1 MLRNFLRI
9 LLVAVVCV
17 LCEPASMASAHA
29 VLDNSVPTSGAT
41 LEDTPLQI
49 VLDFDE
55 SVEPSLGYIRLFS
68 SSGKRVQLPVV
79 KADAADASIIRV
91 VPPTLAQDSYVAIYR
106 VISAD
111 GHPVEGAITFRVG
124 VGAVSNLSSVI
135 ETALQDSETS
145 NAVKVAMALMR
156 FISYIA
162 ISVVLAGIFFL
173 LSSDAARKGLN
184 KAVVLAGSVLGLSTA
199 LLYLLHGIN
208 ASGGSWAQ
216 KANLSIVKDVFAT
229 QVGESLFVRI
239 VASFLLVCVVARWS
253 NSAKEPR
260 QINKFVAVFSFII
273 LPFTYA
279 FAGHAAVDSPA
290 ALTVALLALHV
301 GAVGVWC
308 GGLLLLLFIA
318 DIRTTSIV
326 EWFSRRA
333 AVLIALVVAT
343 GVVQA
348 LLLMNGIGNLTK
360 TSYGKALIAKVCV
373 VGVMLI
379 CAAIVR
385 RRFYESG
392 VTRLR
397 AVLCAEVVVGLVVLS
412 ITSGMVA
419 ASPRPTVSNAP
430 FSTALVQ
437 GDVIANI
444 TISRPRVGESE
455 MHVIVSPPNGSLD
468 PVLAIKAR
476 FSLASGNVPPIQAE
490 LNAVGPNHFVGTIQF
505 VYPGEW
511 KVDVIVSPDANS
523 EVLYSTQLS
532 IK

>member
-1 MLRNFLRI
+1 
-9 LLVAVVCV
+9 
-17 LCEPASMASAHA
+17 MASAHA

-55 SVEPSLGYIRLFS
+55 SVESSLGYIKLFS
-68 SSGKRVQLPVV
+68 SSGKRVQLPAV
-79 KADAADASIIRV
+79 KADASDASIVRV
-91 VPPTLAQDSYVAIYR
+91 VPPTLAQDSYVAVYR

-124 VGAVSNLSSVI
+124 AGAVSNLASVI

-145 NAVKVAMALMR
+145 NAVKIAMALMR

-162 ISVVLAGIFFL
+162 ISIVLAGIFFL
-173 LSSDAARKGLN
+173 LGSDAPRKGLN
-184 KAVVLAGSVLGLSTA
+184 RAVVLAGSVLGLSTA
-199 LLYLLHGIN
+199 LLYLLHGMN
-208 ASGGSWAQ
+208 ASGGTWGQ
-216 KANLSIVKDVFAT
+216 IANVSVVKDVFAT
-229 QVGESLFVRI
+229 QVGESLFARI
-239 VASFLLVCVVARWS
+239 VVSFLLVSVVARWG
-253 NSAKEPR
+253 
-260 QINKFVAVFSFII
+260 KFVAVFAFAT

-290 ALTVALLALHV
+290 ALTIALLALHV
-301 GAVGVWC
+301 AAVGVWC
-308 GGLLLLLFIA
+308 GGLILLIFVK

-326 EWFSRRA
+326 EWFSQRA
-333 AVLIALVVAT
+333 AVLIAVVVAT

-348 LLLMNGIGNLTK
+348 LLLMDGIGNLTK

-373 VGVMLI
+373 VGIMLI

-392 VTRLR
+392 VSRLR
-397 AVLCAEVVVGLVVLS
+397 AVLCAEVVVGLIVLS

-430 FSTALVQ
+430 FSTVLVQ

-444 TISRPRVGESE
+444 TISPPRVGESE

-476 FSLASGNVPPIQAE
+476 FSLVSGSVPPIQAE
-490 LNAVGPNHFVGTIQF
+490 LNAVGPNHFVGYIQF

-523 EVLYSTQLS
+523 EVLYSTQVK

>member
-1 MLRNFLRI
+1 MLRNFLRTVLVTI
-9 LLVAVVCV
+9 ACLLCA
-17 LCEPASMASAHA
+17 PAAMASAHA

-55 SVEPSLGYIRLFS
+55 SVESSLGYIKLFS
-68 SSGKRVQLPVV
+68 SSGKRVQLPAV
-79 KADAADASIIRV
+79 KADASDASIVRV
-91 VPPTLAQDSYVAIYR
+91 IPPTLAQDSYVAVYR

-124 VGAVSNLSSVI
+124 AGAVSNLASVI

-145 NAVKVAMALMR
+145 NVVKVAMALMR

-162 ISVVLAGIFFL
+162 ISIVLAGIFFL
-173 LSSDAARKGLN
+173 LGSDAPRKGLN
-184 KAVVLAGSVLGLSTA
+184 RAVVLAGSVLGLSTA
-199 LLYLLHGIN
+199 LLYLLHGMN

-216 KANLSIVKDVFAT
+216 IANVSVVKDVFST
-229 QVGESLFVRI
+229 QVGESLFARI
-239 VASFLLVCVVARWS
+239 VVSFLLVSVVARWG
-253 NSAKEPR
+253 
-260 QINKFVAVFSFII
+260 KFVAVFAFAT

-290 ALTVALLALHV
+290 ALTIALLALHV
-301 GAVGVWC
+301 AAVGVWC
-308 GGLLLLLFIA
+308 GGLILLIFVK
-318 DIRTTSIV
+318 DIRTTPIV
-326 EWFSRRA
+326 EWFSQRA
-333 AVLIALVVAT
+333 AILIAVVVAT

-348 LLLMNGIGNLTK
+348 LLLMDGIGNLTK

-373 VGVMLI
+373 VGIMLI

-392 VTRLR
+392 VSRLR

-444 TISRPRVGESE
+444 TISPPRVGESE

-476 FSLASGNVPPIQAE
+476 FSLVSGSVPPIQAE
-490 LNAVGPNHFVGTIQF
+490 LNAVGPNHFVGYIQF

-523 EVLYSTQLS
+523 EVLYSTQVK

>member
-1 MLRNFLRI
+1 MLRNFLRTV
-9 LLVAVVCV
+9 LVAIACV
-17 LCEPASMASAHA
+17 LCAPAAMASAHA

-55 SVEPSLGYIRLFS
+55 SVESSLGYIKLFS
-68 SSGKRVQLPVV
+68 SSGKRVQLPAV
-79 KADAADASIIRV
+79 KADASDASIVRV
-91 VPPTLAQDSYVAIYR
+91 VPPTLAQDSYVAVYR

-124 VGAVSNLSSVI
+124 AGAVSNRASVI

-145 NAVKVAMALMR
+145 NAVKIAMALMR

-162 ISVVLAGIFFL
+162 ISIVLAGIFFL
-173 LSSDAARKGLN
+173 LGSDAPRKGLN
-184 KAVVLAGSVLGLSTA
+184 RAVVLAGSVLGLSTA
-199 LLYLLHGIN
+199 LLYLLHGMN
-208 ASGGSWAQ
+208 ASGGTWGQ
-216 KANLSIVKDVFAT
+216 IANVSVVKDVFAT
-229 QVGESLFVRI
+229 QVGESLFARI
-239 VASFLLVCVVARWS
+239 VVSFLLVSVVARWG
-253 NSAKEPR
+253 
-260 QINKFVAVFSFII
+260 KFVAVFAFAT

-290 ALTVALLALHV
+290 ALTIALLALHV
-301 GAVGVWC
+301 ATVGVWC
-308 GGLLLLLFIA
+308 GGLILLIFVK

-326 EWFSRRA
+326 EWFSQRA
-333 AVLIALVVAT
+333 AILIAVVVAT

-348 LLLMNGIGNLTK
+348 LLLMDGIGNLTK

-373 VGVMLI
+373 VGIMLI

-392 VTRLR
+392 VSRLR

-444 TISRPRVGESE
+444 TISPPRVGESE

-476 FSLASGNVPPIQAE
+476 FSLVSGSVPPIQAE
-490 LNAVGPNHFVGTIQF
+490 LNAVGPNHFVGYIQF

-523 EVLYSTQLS
+523 EVLYSTQVK

>member
-9 LLVAVVCV
+9 VFVAIACV
-17 LCEPASMASAHA
+17 LCAPATMASAHA

-41 LEDTPLQI
+41 LEDSPLQI

-55 SVEPSLGYIRLFS
+55 SVESSLGYIKLFS
-68 SSGKRVQLPVV
+68 SSGKRVQLPAV
-79 KADAADASIIRV
+79 KADASDASIVRV
-91 VPPTLAQDSYVAIYR
+91 VPPTLAQDSYVAVYR

-124 VGAVSNLSSVI
+124 AGAVSNLASVI

-162 ISVVLAGIFFL
+162 ISIVLAGIFFL
-173 LSSDAARKGLN
+173 LGSDAPRKGLN
-184 KAVVLAGSVLGLSTA
+184 RAVVLAGSVLGLSTA
-199 LLYLLHGIN
+199 LLYLLHGMN

-216 KANLSIVKDVFAT
+216 IANVSVVKDVFST
-229 QVGESLFVRI
+229 QVGESLFARI
-239 VASFLLVCVVARWS
+239 VVSLLLVSVVARWG
-253 NSAKEPR
+253 
-260 QINKFVAVFSFII
+260 KFVAVFAFAT

-290 ALTVALLALHV
+290 ALTIALLALHV
-301 GAVGVWC
+301 AAVGVWC
-308 GGLLLLLFIA
+308 GGLILLMFVK
-318 DIRTTSIV
+318 DIRTTPIV
-326 EWFSRRA
+326 EWFSQRA
-333 AVLIALVVAT
+333 AILIAVVVAT

-348 LLLMNGIGNLTK
+348 LLLMDGIGNLTK

-373 VGVMLI
+373 VGIMLI

-392 VTRLR
+392 VSRLR

-444 TISRPRVGESE
+444 TISPPRVGESE

-476 FSLASGNVPPIQAE
+476 FSLVSGSVPPIQAE
-490 LNAVGPNHFVGTIQF
+490 LNAVGPNHFVGYIQF

-523 EVLYSTQLS
+523 EVLYSTQVK

>member
-1 MLRNFLRI
+1 MLRNFLRTVLVTI
-9 LLVAVVCV
+9 SCLLCA
-17 LCEPASMASAHA
+17 PAAMASAHA

-55 SVEPSLGYIRLFS
+55 SVESSLGYIKLFS
-68 SSGKRVQLPVV
+68 SSGKRVQLPAV
-79 KADAADASIIRV
+79 KADASDASIVRV
-91 VPPTLAQDSYVAIYR
+91 VPPTLAQDSYVAVYR

-124 VGAVSNLSSVI
+124 AGAVSNLASVI

-162 ISVVLAGIFFL
+162 ISIVLAGIFFL
-173 LSSDAARKGLN
+173 LGSDAPRKGLN
-184 KAVVLAGSVLGLSTA
+184 RAVVLAGSVLGLSTA
-199 LLYLLHGIN
+199 LLYLLHGMN
-208 ASGGSWAQ
+208 ASGGTWGQ
-216 KANLSIVKDVFAT
+216 IANVSVVKDVFAT
-229 QVGESLFVRI
+229 QVGESLFARI
-239 VASFLLVCVVARWS
+239 VVSFLLVSVVTRWG
-253 NSAKEPR
+253 
-260 QINKFVAVFSFII
+260 KFVAVFAFAT

-290 ALTVALLALHV
+290 ALTIALLALHV
-301 GAVGVWC
+301 AAVGVWC
-308 GGLLLLLFIA
+308 GGLILLIFVK
-318 DIRTTSIV
+318 DIRTTPIV
-326 EWFSRRA
+326 EWFSQRA
-333 AVLIALVVAT
+333 AILIAVVVAT

-348 LLLMNGIGNLTK
+348 LLLMDGIGNLTK

-373 VGVMLI
+373 VGIMLI

-392 VTRLR
+392 VSRLR

-444 TISRPRVGESE
+444 TISPPRVGESE

-476 FSLASGNVPPIQAE
+476 FSLVSGSVPPIQAE
-490 LNAVGPNHFVGTIQF
+490 LNAVGPNHFVGYIQF

-523 EVLYSTQLS
+523 EVLYSTQVK

>member
-1 MLRNFLRI
+1 MLRNFLRTVLVTI
-9 LLVAVVCV
+9 SCLLCA
-17 LCEPASMASAHA
+17 PAAMASAHA

-55 SVEPSLGYIRLFS
+55 SVESSLGYIKLFS
-68 SSGKRVQLPVV
+68 SSGKRVQLPAV
-79 KADAADASIIRV
+79 KADASDASIVRV
-91 VPPTLAQDSYVAIYR
+91 VPPTLAQDSYVAVYR

-124 VGAVSNLSSVI
+124 AGAVSNLASVI

-162 ISVVLAGIFFL
+162 ISIVLAGIFFL
-173 LSSDAARKGLN
+173 LGSDAPRKGLN
-184 KAVVLAGSVLGLSTA
+184 RAVVLAGSVLGLSTA
-199 LLYLLHGIN
+199 LLYLLHGMN
-208 ASGGSWAQ
+208 ASGGTWGQ
-216 KANLSIVKDVFAT
+216 IANVSVVKDVFAT
-229 QVGESLFVRI
+229 QVGESLFARI
-239 VASFLLVCVVARWS
+239 VVSLLLVSVVTRWG
-253 NSAKEPR
+253 
-260 QINKFVAVFSFII
+260 KFVAVFAFAT

-290 ALTVALLALHV
+290 ALTIALLALHV
-301 GAVGVWC
+301 AAVGVWC
-308 GGLLLLLFIA
+308 GGLILLIFVK
-318 DIRTTSIV
+318 DIRTTPIV
-326 EWFSRRA
+326 EWFSQRA
-333 AVLIALVVAT
+333 AILIAVVVAT

-348 LLLMNGIGNLTK
+348 LLLMDGIGNLTK

-373 VGVMLI
+373 VGIMLI

-392 VTRLR
+392 VSRLR

-444 TISRPRVGESE
+444 TISPPRVGESE

-476 FSLASGNVPPIQAE
+476 FSLVSGSVPPIQAE
-490 LNAVGPNHFVGTIQF
+490 LNAVGPNHFVGYIQF

-523 EVLYSTQLS
+523 EVLYSTQVK

>member
-1 MLRNFLRI
+1 
-9 LLVAVVCV
+9 
-17 LCEPASMASAHA
+17 MASAHA

-55 SVEPSLGYIRLFS
+55 SVESSLGYIKLFS
-68 SSGKRVQLPVV
+68 SSGKRVQLPAV
-79 KADAADASIIRV
+79 KADASDASIVRV
-91 VPPTLAQDSYVAIYR
+91 VPPTLAQDSYVAVYR

-124 VGAVSNLSSVI
+124 AGAVSNLASVI

-145 NAVKVAMALMR
+145 NVVKVAMALMR

-162 ISVVLAGIFFL
+162 ISIVLAGIFFL
-173 LSSDAARKGLN
+173 LGSDAPRKGLN
-184 KAVVLAGSVLGLSTA
+184 RAVVLAGSVLGLSGA
-199 LLYLLHGIN
+199 LLYLLHGMN
-208 ASGGSWAQ
+208 ASGGTWGQ
-216 KANLSIVKDVFAT
+216 IANVSVVKDVFAT
-229 QVGESLFVRI
+229 QVGESLFARI
-239 VASFLLVCVVARWS
+239 VVSLLLVSVVTRWG
-253 NSAKEPR
+253 
-260 QINKFVAVFSFII
+260 KFVAVLAFAT

-290 ALTVALLALHV
+290 ALTIALLALHV
-301 GAVGVWC
+301 AAVGVWC
-308 GGLLLLLFIA
+308 GGLILLIFVK

-326 EWFSRRA
+326 EWFSQRA
-333 AVLIALVVAT
+333 AVLIAVVVAT

-348 LLLMNGIGNLTK
+348 LLLMDGIGNLTK

-373 VGVMLI
+373 VGIMLI

-392 VTRLR
+392 VSRLR

-437 GDVIANI
+437 GDIIANI
-444 TISRPRVGESE
+444 TISPPRVGESE

-476 FSLASGNVPPIQAE
+476 FSLVSGSVPPIQAE
-490 LNAVGPNHFVGTIQF
+490 LNAVGPNHFVGYIQF

-523 EVLYSTQLS
+523 EVLYSTQVK

>member
-1 MLRNFLRI
+1 MLRNFLRTVF
-9 LLVAVVCV
+9 VAVVCV
-17 LCEPASMASAHA
+17 LCAPAAMASAHA

-55 SVEPSLGYIRLFS
+55 SVESSLGYIRLFS
-68 SSGKRVQLPVV
+68 SSGKRVQLPAV
-79 KADAADASIIRV
+79 KADASDASIIRV
-91 VPPTLAQDSYVAIYR
+91 VPPTLEQDSYVAVYR

-124 VGAVSNLSSVI
+124 AGAVSNLASVI

-145 NAVKVAMALMR
+145 NSVKVAMALMR
-156 FISYIA
+156 LISYIA
-162 ISVVLAGIFFL
+162 VSVVLAGIFL
-173 LSSDAARKGLN
+173 LLGSDAPRKGLN
-184 KAVVLAGSVLGLSTA
+184 RAVVLAGSVLGLSTA
-199 LLYLLHGIN
+199 LLYLLHGMN
-208 ASGGSWAQ
+208 TSGGSWAQ
-216 KANLSIVKDVFAT
+216 IANLSVAKDVFAT

-239 VASFLLVCVVARWS
+239 VASFLLVCIVARWG
-253 NSAKEPR
+253 N
-260 QINKFVAVFSFII
+260 FVAVFAFVI

-290 ALTVALLALHV
+290 ALTIALLALHV
-301 GAVGVWC
+301 AAVGVWC
-308 GGLLLLLFIA
+308 GGLILLIFVK

-326 EWFSRRA
+326 EWFSQRA
-333 AVLIALVVAT
+333 AALIALVVAT

-348 LLLMNGIGNLTK
+348 LLLMSGIGNLTK

-392 VTRLR
+392 VSRLR

-444 TISRPRVGESE
+444 TISPPRVGESE

-468 PVLAIKAR
+468 PVLAMKAR
-476 FSLASGNVPPIQAE
+476 FSLVSGSVPPIQAE
-490 LNAVGPNHFVGTIQF
+490 LNAVGPNHFVGYIQF

-523 EVLYSTQLS
+523 EVLYSTQVK

>member
-9 LLVAVVCV
+9 VVVAVACV
-17 LCEPASMASAHA
+17 LCAPAAMASAHA

-55 SVEPSLGYIRLFS
+55 SVESSLGYIKLFS
-68 SSGKRVQLPVV
+68 SSGKRVQLPAV
-79 KADAADASIIRV
+79 KADASDASIVRV
-91 VPPTLAQDSYVAIYR
+91 VPPTLAQDSYVAVYR

-111 GHPVEGAITFRVG
+111 GHPVKGAITFRVG
-124 VGAVSNLSSVI
+124 AGAVSNLASVI

-162 ISVVLAGIFFL
+162 ISIVLAGIFFL
-173 LSSDAARKGLN
+173 LGSDAPRKGLN
-184 KAVVLAGSVLGLSTA
+184 RAVVLAGSVLGLSTA
-199 LLYLLHGIN
+199 LLYLLHGMN
-208 ASGGSWAQ
+208 ASGGTWGQ
-216 KANLSIVKDVFAT
+216 IANVSVVKDVFAT
-229 QVGESLFVRI
+229 QVGESLFARI
-239 VASFLLVCVVARWS
+239 VISFLLVCVVARWG
-253 NSAKEPR
+253 
-260 QINKFVAVFSFII
+260 KFVAVFAFAT

-290 ALTVALLALHV
+290 ALTIALLALHV
-301 GAVGVWC
+301 AAVGVWC
-308 GGLLLLLFIA
+308 GGLILLIFVK

-326 EWFSRRA
+326 EWFSQRA
-333 AVLIALVVAT
+333 AILIAVVVAT

-348 LLLMNGIGNLTK
+348 LLLMDGIGNLTK
-360 TSYGKALIAKVCV
+360 TSYGKALLAKVCV
-373 VGVMLI
+373 VGIMLI

-392 VTRLR
+392 VSRLR
-397 AVLCAEVVVGLVVLS
+397 AVLCAEVLVGLVVLS

-444 TISRPRVGESE
+444 TISPPRVGESE

-476 FSLASGNVPPIQAE
+476 FSLVSGSVPPIQAE
-490 LNAVGPNHFVGTIQF
+490 LNAVGPNHFVGYIQF

-511 KVDVIVSPDANS
+511 KVDVIVSSDANS
-523 EVLYSTQLS
+523 EVLYSTQVK

>member
-1 MLRNFLRI
+1 
-9 LLVAVVCV
+9 
-17 LCEPASMASAHA
+17 MASAHA

-55 SVEPSLGYIRLFS
+55 SVESSLGYIKLFS
-68 SSGKRVQLPVV
+68 SSGKRVQLPAV
-79 KADAADASIIRV
+79 KADASDASIVRV
-91 VPPTLAQDSYVAIYR
+91 VPPTLAQDSYVAVYR

-124 VGAVSNLSSVI
+124 AGAVSNLASVI

-162 ISVVLAGIFFL
+162 ISIVLAGIFFL
-173 LSSDAARKGLN
+173 LGSDAPRKGLN
-184 KAVVLAGSVLGLSTA
+184 RAVVLAGSVLGLSTA
-199 LLYLLHGIN
+199 LLYLLHGMN
-208 ASGGSWAQ
+208 ASGGTWGQ
-216 KANLSIVKDVFAT
+216 IANVSVVKDVFAT
-229 QVGESLFVRI
+229 QVGESLFARI
-239 VASFLLVCVVARWS
+239 VVSFLLVSVVTRWG
-253 NSAKEPR
+253 
-260 QINKFVAVFSFII
+260 KFVAVFAFAT

-290 ALTVALLALHV
+290 ALTIALLALHV
-301 GAVGVWC
+301 AAVGVWC
-308 GGLLLLLFIA
+308 GGLILLIFVK
-318 DIRTTSIV
+318 DIRTTPIV
-326 EWFSRRA
+326 EWFSQRA
-333 AVLIALVVAT
+333 AILIAVVVAT

-348 LLLMNGIGNLTK
+348 LLLMDGIGNLTK

-373 VGVMLI
+373 VGIMLI

-392 VTRLR
+392 VSRLR
-397 AVLCAEVVVGLVVLS
+397 AVLCAEVLVGLVVLS

-444 TISRPRVGESE
+444 TISPPRVGESE

-476 FSLASGNVPPIQAE
+476 FSLVSGSVPPIQAE
-490 LNAVGPNHFVGTIQF
+490 LNAVGPNHFVGYIQF

-523 EVLYSTQLS
+523 EVLYSTQVK

>member
-9 LLVAVVCV
+9 VFVAIACV
-17 LCEPASMASAHA
+17 LCAPATMASAHA

-55 SVEPSLGYIRLFS
+55 SVESSLGYIKLFS
-68 SSGKRVQLPVV
+68 SSGKRVQLPAV
-79 KADAADASIIRV
+79 KADASDASIVRV
-91 VPPTLAQDSYVAIYR
+91 VPPTLAQDSYVAVYR

-124 VGAVSNLSSVI
+124 AGAVSNLASVI

-162 ISVVLAGIFFL
+162 ISIVLAGIFFL
-173 LSSDAARKGLN
+173 LGSDAPRKGLN
-184 KAVVLAGSVLGLSTA
+184 RAVVLAGSVLGLSGA
-199 LLYLLHGIN
+199 LLYLLHGMN
-208 ASGGSWAQ
+208 ASGGTWGQ
-216 KANLSIVKDVFAT
+216 IANVSVVKDVFAT
-229 QVGESLFVRI
+229 QVGESLFARI
-239 VASFLLVCVVARWS
+239 VVSFLLVSVVARWG
-253 NSAKEPR
+253 KL
-260 QINKFVAVFSFII
+260 VAVFAFAT

-290 ALTVALLALHV
+290 ALTIALLALHV
-301 GAVGVWC
+301 AAVGVWC
-308 GGLLLLLFIA
+308 GGLILLMFVK
-318 DIRTTSIV
+318 DIRTTPIV
-326 EWFSRRA
+326 EWFSQRA
-333 AVLIALVVAT
+333 AILIAVVVAT

-348 LLLMNGIGNLTK
+348 LLLMDGIGNLTK
-360 TSYGKALIAKVCV
+360 TSYGKALLAKVCV
-373 VGVMLI
+373 VGIMLI

-392 VTRLR
+392 VSRLR

-444 TISRPRVGESE
+444 TISPPRVGESE

-476 FSLASGNVPPIQAE
+476 FSLVSGSVPPIQAE
-490 LNAVGPNHFVGTIQF
+490 LNAVGPNHFVGYIQF

-523 EVLYSTQLS
+523 EVLYSTQVK

>member
-9 LLVAVVCV
+9 VFVAIACV
-17 LCEPASMASAHA
+17 LCAPATMASAHA

-41 LEDTPLQI
+41 LEDSPLQI

-55 SVEPSLGYIRLFS
+55 SVESSLGYIKLFS
-68 SSGKRVQLPVV
+68 SSGKRVQLPAV
-79 KADAADASIIRV
+79 KADASDASIVRV
-91 VPPTLAQDSYVAIYR
+91 VPPTLAQDSYVAVYR

-124 VGAVSNLSSVI
+124 AGAVSNLASVI

-145 NAVKVAMALMR
+145 NVVKVAMALMR

-162 ISVVLAGIFFL
+162 ISIVLAGIFFL
-173 LSSDAARKGLN
+173 LGSDAPRKGLN
-184 KAVVLAGSVLGLSTA
+184 RAVVLAGSVLGLSTA
-199 LLYLLHGIN
+199 LLYLLHGMN
-208 ASGGSWAQ
+208 ASGGTWGQ
-216 KANLSIVKDVFAT
+216 IANVSVVKDVFAT
-229 QVGESLFVRI
+229 QVGESLFARI
-239 VASFLLVCVVARWS
+239 VVSFLLVSVVARWG
-253 NSAKEPR
+253 
-260 QINKFVAVFSFII
+260 KFVAVFAFAT

-290 ALTVALLALHV
+290 ALTIALLALHV
-301 GAVGVWC
+301 AAVGVWC
-308 GGLLLLLFIA
+308 GGLILLMFVK
-318 DIRTTSIV
+318 DIRTTPIV
-326 EWFSRRA
+326 EWFSQRA
-333 AVLIALVVAT
+333 AILIAVVVAT

-348 LLLMNGIGNLTK
+348 LLLMDGIGNLTK

-373 VGVMLI
+373 VGIMLI

-392 VTRLR
+392 VSRLR

-444 TISRPRVGESE
+444 TISPPRVGESE

-476 FSLASGNVPPIQAE
+476 FSLVSGSVPPIQAE
-490 LNAVGPNHFVGTIQF
+490 LNAVGPNHFVGYIQF

-523 EVLYSTQLS
+523 EVLYSTQVK

>member
-1 MLRNFLRI
+1 MLRNFLRTV
-9 LLVAVVCV
+9 LVAIACL
-17 LCEPASMASAHA
+17 LCAPAAMASAHA

-55 SVEPSLGYIRLFS
+55 SVESSLGYIKLFS
-68 SSGKRVQLPVV
+68 SSGKRVQLPAV
-79 KADAADASIIRV
+79 KADASDASIVRV
-91 VPPTLAQDSYVAIYR
+91 VPPTLAQDSYVAVYR

-124 VGAVSNLSSVI
+124 AGAVSNLASVI

-145 NAVKVAMALMR
+145 NAVKIAMALMR

-162 ISVVLAGIFFL
+162 ISIVLAGIFFL
-173 LSSDAARKGLN
+173 LGSDAPRKGLN
-184 KAVVLAGSVLGLSTA
+184 RAVVLAGSVLGLSGA
-199 LLYLLHGIN
+199 LLYLLHGMN
-208 ASGGSWAQ
+208 ASGGTWGQ
-216 KANLSIVKDVFAT
+216 IANVSVVKDVFAT
-229 QVGESLFVRI
+229 QVGESLFARI
-239 VASFLLVCVVARWS
+239 VVSLLLVSVVTRWG
-253 NSAKEPR
+253 
-260 QINKFVAVFSFII
+260 KFVAVLAFAT

-290 ALTVALLALHV
+290 ALTIALLALHV
-301 GAVGVWC
+301 AAVGVWC
-308 GGLLLLLFIA
+308 GGLILLIFVK

-326 EWFSRRA
+326 EWFSQRA
-333 AVLIALVVAT
+333 AVLIAVVVAT

-348 LLLMNGIGNLTK
+348 LLLMDGIGNLTK

-373 VGVMLI
+373 VGIMLI

-392 VTRLR
+392 VSRLR

-444 TISRPRVGESE
+444 TISPPRVGESE

-476 FSLASGNVPPIQAE
+476 FSLVSGSVPPIQAE
-490 LNAVGPNHFVGTIQF
+490 LNAVGPNHFVGYIQF

-523 EVLYSTQLS
+523 EVLYSTQVK

>member
-9 LLVAVVCV
+9 VFVAIACV
-17 LCEPASMASAHA
+17 LCAPATMASAHA

-41 LEDTPLQI
+41 LEDSPLQI

-55 SVEPSLGYIRLFS
+55 SVESSLGYIKLFS
-68 SSGKRVQLPVV
+68 SSGKRVQLPAV
-79 KADAADASIIRV
+79 KADASDASIVRV
-91 VPPTLAQDSYVAIYR
+91 VPPTLAQDSYVAVYR

-124 VGAVSNLSSVI
+124 AGAVSNLASVI

-162 ISVVLAGIFFL
+162 ISIVLAGIFFL
-173 LSSDAARKGLN
+173 LGSDAPRKGLN
-184 KAVVLAGSVLGLSTA
+184 RAVVLAGSVLGLSTA
-199 LLYLLHGIN
+199 LLYLLHGMN
-208 ASGGSWAQ
+208 ASGGTWGQITNISV
-216 KANLSIVKDVFAT
+216 VKDVFAT

-239 VASFLLVCVVARWS
+239 VVSFLLVCVIARWG
-253 NSAKEPR
+253 N
-260 QINKFVAVFSFII
+260 FVAVFAFVI

-290 ALTVALLALHV
+290 ALTIALLALHV
-301 GAVGVWC
+301 AAVGVWC
-308 GGLLLLLFIA
+308 GGLILLIFVK

-326 EWFSRRA
+326 EWFSQRA
-333 AVLIALVVAT
+333 AVLIAFAVAT

-348 LLLMNGIGNLTK
+348 LLLMNGISNISK

-437 GDVIANI
+437 GDVIANV
-444 TISRPRVGESE
+444 TISPPRVGESE

-476 FSLASGNVPPIQAE
+476 FSLASSKVPPIQAE
-490 LNAVGPNHFVGTIQF
+490 LNAVGPNHFVGKIQF

>member
-9 LLVAVVCV
+9 VFVAIACV
-17 LCEPASMASAHA
+17 LCAPATMASAHA

-41 LEDTPLQI
+41 LEDSPLQI

-55 SVEPSLGYIRLFS
+55 SVESSLGYIKLFS
-68 SSGKRVQLPVV
+68 SSGKRVQLPAV
-79 KADAADASIIRV
+79 KADASDASIVRV
-91 VPPTLAQDSYVAIYR
+91 VPPTLAQDSYVAVYR

-124 VGAVSNLSSVI
+124 AGAVSNLASVI

-162 ISVVLAGIFFL
+162 ISIVLAGIFFL
-173 LSSDAARKGLN
+173 LGSDAPRKGLN
-184 KAVVLAGSVLGLSTA
+184 RAVVLAGSVLGLSTA
-199 LLYLLHGIN
+199 LLYLLHGMN
-208 ASGGSWAQ
+208 ASGGTWGQ
-216 KANLSIVKDVFAT
+216 IANVSVVKDVFAT
-229 QVGESLFVRI
+229 QVGESLFARI
-239 VASFLLVCVVARWS
+239 VVSFLLVSVVARWG
-253 NSAKEPR
+253 
-260 QINKFVAVFSFII
+260 KFVAVFAFAT

-290 ALTVALLALHV
+290 ALTIALLALHV
-301 GAVGVWC
+301 AAVGVWC
-308 GGLLLLLFIA
+308 GGLILLMFVK
-318 DIRTTSIV
+318 DIRTTPIV
-326 EWFSRRA
+326 EWFSQRA
-333 AVLIALVVAT
+333 AILIAVVVAT

-348 LLLMNGIGNLTK
+348 LLLMDGIGNLTK
-360 TSYGKALIAKVCV
+360 TSYGKALLAKVCV
-373 VGVMLI
+373 VGIMLI

-392 VTRLR
+392 VSRLR

-444 TISRPRVGESE
+444 TISPPRVGESE

-476 FSLASGNVPPIQAE
+476 FSLVSGSVPPIQAE
-490 LNAVGPNHFVGTIQF
+490 LNAVGPNHFVGYIQF

-523 EVLYSTQLS
+523 EVLYSTQVK

>member
-1 MLRNFLRI
+1 
-9 LLVAVVCV
+9 
-17 LCEPASMASAHA
+17 MASAHA

-41 LEDTPLQI
+41 LEDSPLQI

-55 SVEPSLGYIRLFS
+55 SVESSLGYIKLFS
-68 SSGKRVQLPVV
+68 SSGKRVQLPAV
-79 KADAADASIIRV
+79 KADASDASIVRV
-91 VPPTLAQDSYVAIYR
+91 VPPTLAQDSYVAVYR

-124 VGAVSNLSSVI
+124 AGAVSNLASVI

-162 ISVVLAGIFFL
+162 ISIVLAGIFFL
-173 LSSDAARKGLN
+173 LGSDAPRKGLN
-184 KAVVLAGSVLGLSTA
+184 RAVVLAGSVLGLSTA
-199 LLYLLHGIN
+199 LLYLLHGMN
-208 ASGGSWAQ
+208 ASGGTWGQ
-216 KANLSIVKDVFAT
+216 IANVSVVKDVFAT
-229 QVGESLFVRI
+229 QVGESLFARI
-239 VASFLLVCVVARWS
+239 VVSFLLVSVVARWG
-253 NSAKEPR
+253 
-260 QINKFVAVFSFII
+260 KFVAVFAFAT

-290 ALTVALLALHV
+290 ALTIALLALHV
-301 GAVGVWC
+301 AAVGVWC
-308 GGLLLLLFIA
+308 GGLILLMFVK
-318 DIRTTSIV
+318 DIRTTPIV
-326 EWFSRRA
+326 EWFSQRA
-333 AVLIALVVAT
+333 AILIAVVVAT

-348 LLLMNGIGNLTK
+348 LLLMDGIGNLTK

-373 VGVMLI
+373 VGIMLI

-392 VTRLR
+392 VSRLR

-444 TISRPRVGESE
+444 TISPPRVGESE

-476 FSLASGNVPPIQAE
+476 FSLVSGSVPPIQAE
-490 LNAVGPNHFVGTIQF
+490 LNAVGPNHFVGYIQF

-523 EVLYSTQLS
+523 EVLYSTQVK

>member
-9 LLVAVVCV
+9 VFVAIACV
-17 LCEPASMASAHA
+17 LCAPATMASAHA

-41 LEDTPLQI
+41 LEDSPLQI

-55 SVEPSLGYIRLFS
+55 SVESSLGYIKLFS
-68 SSGKRVQLPVV
+68 SSGKRVQLPAV
-79 KADAADASIIRV
+79 KADASDASIVRV
-91 VPPTLAQDSYVAIYR
+91 VPPTLAQDSYVAVYR

-124 VGAVSNLSSVI
+124 AGAVSNLASVI

-162 ISVVLAGIFFL
+162 ISIVLAGIFFL
-173 LSSDAARKGLN
+173 LGSDAPRKGLN
-184 KAVVLAGSVLGLSTA
+184 RAVVLAGSVLGLSTA
-199 LLYLLHGIN
+199 LLYLMHGMN
-208 ASGGSWAQ
+208 ASGGTWGQ
-216 KANLSIVKDVFAT
+216 IANVSVVKDVFAT
-229 QVGESLFVRI
+229 QVGESLFARI
-239 VASFLLVCVVARWS
+239 VVSFLLVSVVARWG
-253 NSAKEPR
+253 
-260 QINKFVAVFSFII
+260 KFVAVFAFAT

-290 ALTVALLALHV
+290 ALTIALLALHV
-301 GAVGVWC
+301 AAVGVWC
-308 GGLLLLLFIA
+308 GGLILLIFVK

-326 EWFSRRA
+326 EWFSQRA
-333 AVLIALVVAT
+333 AILIAVVVAT

-348 LLLMNGIGNLTK
+348 LLLMDGIGNLTK

-373 VGVMLI
+373 VGIMLI

-392 VTRLR
+392 VSRLR

-444 TISRPRVGESE
+444 TISPPRVGESE

-476 FSLASGNVPPIQAE
+476 FSLVSGSVPPIQAE
-490 LNAVGPNHFVGTIQF
+490 LNAVGPNHFVGYIQF

-523 EVLYSTQLS
+523 EVLYSTQVK

>member
-1 MLRNFLRI
+1 MLRNFLRTVF
-9 LLVAVVCV
+9 VAVVCV
-17 LCEPASMASAHA
+17 LCAPAAMASAHA

-55 SVEPSLGYIRLFS
+55 SVESSLGYIRLFS
-68 SSGKRVQLPVV
+68 SSGKRVQLPAV
-79 KADAADASIIRV
+79 KADASDASIIRV
-91 VPPTLAQDSYVAIYR
+91 VPPTLEQDSYVAVYR

-124 VGAVSNLSSVI
+124 AGAVSNLASVI

-156 FISYIA
+156 LISYIA
-162 ISVVLAGIFFL
+162 VSVVLAGIFL
-173 LSSDAARKGLN
+173 LLGSDAARKGLN
-184 KAVVLAGSVLGLSTA
+184 RAVVLAGSVLGLSTA
-199 LLYLLHGIN
+199 LLYLLHGMN
-208 ASGGSWAQ
+208 TSGGSWAQ
-216 KANLSIVKDVFAT
+216 IANLSVAKDVFAT

-239 VASFLLVCVVARWS
+239 VASFLLVCIVARWG
-253 NSAKEPR
+253 N
-260 QINKFVAVFSFII
+260 FVAVFAFVI

-290 ALTVALLALHV
+290 ALTIALLALHV
-301 GAVGVWC
+301 AAVGVWC
-308 GGLLLLLFIA
+308 GGLILLIFVK

-326 EWFSRRA
+326 EWFSQRA
-333 AVLIALVVAT
+333 AALIALVVAT

-392 VTRLR
+392 VSRLR

-437 GDVIANI
+437 GNVIANI
-444 TISRPRVGESE
+444 TISPPRVGESE

-476 FSLASGNVPPIQAE
+476 FSLVSSSVPPIQAE
-490 LNAVGPNHFVGTIQF
+490 LNAVGPNHFVGKIQF

-523 EVLYSTQLS
+523 EVLYSTQVK

>member
-1 MLRNFLRI
+1 
-9 LLVAVVCV
+9 
-17 LCEPASMASAHA
+17 MASAHA

-55 SVEPSLGYIRLFS
+55 SVESSLGYIKLFS
-68 SSGKRVQLPVV
+68 SSGKRVQLPAV
-79 KADAADASIIRV
+79 KADASDASIVRV
-91 VPPTLAQDSYVAIYR
+91 IPPTLAQDSYVAVYR

-124 VGAVSNLSSVI
+124 AGAVSNLASVI

-162 ISVVLAGIFFL
+162 ISIVLAGIFFL
-173 LSSDAARKGLN
+173 LGSDAPRKGLN
-184 KAVVLAGSVLGLSTA
+184 RAVVLAGSVLGLSGA
-199 LLYLLHGIN
+199 LLYLLHGMN
-208 ASGGSWAQ
+208 ASGGTWGQ
-216 KANLSIVKDVFAT
+216 IANVSVVKDVFAT
-229 QVGESLFVRI
+229 QVGESLFARI
-239 VASFLLVCVVARWS
+239 VVSFLLVSVVARWG
-253 NSAKEPR
+253 
-260 QINKFVAVFSFII
+260 KFVAVFAFAT

-290 ALTVALLALHV
+290 ALTIALLALHV
-301 GAVGVWC
+301 AAVGVWC
-308 GGLLLLLFIA
+308 GGLILLIFVK

-326 EWFSRRA
+326 EWFSQRA
-333 AVLIALVVAT
+333 AVLIAVVVAT

-348 LLLMNGIGNLTK
+348 LLLMDGIGNLTK

-373 VGVMLI
+373 VGIMLI

-392 VTRLR
+392 VSRLR

-444 TISRPRVGESE
+444 TISPPRVGESE

-476 FSLASGNVPPIQAE
+476 FSLASGSVPPIQAE
-490 LNAVGPNHFVGTIQF
+490 LNAVGPNHFVGYIQF

-523 EVLYSTQLS
+523 EVLYSTQVK

>member
-1 MLRNFLRI
+1 M
-9 LLVAVVCV
+9 V
-17 LCEPASMASAHA
+17 SAHA

-41 LEDTPLQI
+41 LEETPLQI

-55 SVEPSLGYIRLFS
+55 SVESSLGYIKLFS
-68 SSGKRVQLPVV
+68 TNGERVQLPAV
-79 KADAADASIIRV
+79 KADAADASIVRV
-91 VPPTLAQDSYVAIYR
+91 VPPTLTQDSYVAVYR

-111 GHPVEGAITFRVG
+111 GHPIEGAITFRVG
-124 VGAVSNLSSVI
+124 AGAVSNLASVI
-135 ETALQDSETS
+135 ETAFKDSETS
-145 NAVKVAMALMR
+145 SALKVAMALMR
-156 FISYIA
+156 LISYIA
-162 ISVVLAGIFFL
+162 VAVVLAGIFFL
-173 LSSDAARKGLN
+173 LGSDTPRKTLN
-184 KAVVLAGSVLGLSTA
+184 RAVVLAGSVLGLSTA
-199 LLYLLHGIN
+199 LLYLLHGMN
-208 ASGGSWAQ
+208 ASGGTWGQ
-216 KANLSIVKDVFAT
+216 IANVSVVKDVFTT
-229 QVGESLFVRI
+229 QVGESLFARI
-239 VASFLLVCVVARWS
+239 VVSFLLVCAIARWG
-253 NSAKEPR
+253 N
-260 QINKFVAVFSFII
+260 FVAVFAFVT

-301 GAVGVWC
+301 SAIGVWC
-308 GGLLLLLFIA
+308 GGLILLIFVK

-326 EWFSRRA
+326 EWFSQRA
-333 AVLIALVVAT
+333 AILIAVVVAT

-348 LLLMNGIGNLTK
+348 LLLMDGIGNLTK

-392 VTRLR
+392 VSRLR

-412 ITSGMVA
+412 ITAGMVA

-444 TISRPRVGESE
+444 IISPPRVGESE

-476 FSLASGNVPPIQAE
+476 FSLASSSVPPIQVE
-490 LNAVGPNHFVGTIQF
+490 LNAVGPNHFVGKIQF
-505 VYPGEW
+505 VYPGQW

>member
-1 MLRNFLRI
+1 MLRNFLRTVLVTI
-9 LLVAVVCV
+9 ACLLCA
-17 LCEPASMASAHA
+17 PAAMASAHA

-55 SVEPSLGYIRLFS
+55 SVESSLGYIKLFS
-68 SSGKRVQLPVV
+68 SSGKRVQLPAV
-79 KADAADASIIRV
+79 KADASDASIVRV
-91 VPPTLAQDSYVAIYR
+91 IPPTLAQDSYVAVYR

-124 VGAVSNLSSVI
+124 AGAVSNLASVI

-162 ISVVLAGIFFL
+162 ISIVLAGIFFL
-173 LSSDAARKGLN
+173 LGSDAPRKGLN
-184 KAVVLAGSVLGLSTA
+184 RAVVLAGSVLGLSTA
-199 LLYLLHGIN
+199 LLYLLHGMN

-216 KANLSIVKDVFAT
+216 IANVSVVKDVFST
-229 QVGESLFVRI
+229 QVGESLFARI
-239 VASFLLVCVVARWS
+239 VVSFLLVSVVARWG
-253 NSAKEPR
+253 
-260 QINKFVAVFSFII
+260 KFVAVFAFAT

-290 ALTVALLALHV
+290 ALTIALLALHV
-301 GAVGVWC
+301 AAVGVWC
-308 GGLLLLLFIA
+308 GGLILLIFVK
-318 DIRTTSIV
+318 DIRTTPIV
-326 EWFSRRA
+326 EWFSQRA
-333 AVLIALVVAT
+333 AILIAVVVAT

-348 LLLMNGIGNLTK
+348 LLLMDGIGNLTK

-373 VGVMLI
+373 VGIMLI

-392 VTRLR
+392 VSRLR

-444 TISRPRVGESE
+444 TISPPRVGESE

-476 FSLASGNVPPIQAE
+476 FSLVSGSVPPIQAE
-490 LNAVGPNHFVGTIQF
+490 LNAVGPNHFVGYIQF

-523 EVLYSTQLS
+523 EVLYSTQVK

>member
-1 MLRNFLRI
+1 
-9 LLVAVVCV
+9 
-17 LCEPASMASAHA
+17 MASAHA

-55 SVEPSLGYIRLFS
+55 SVESSLGYIKLFS
-68 SSGKRVQLPVV
+68 SSGKRVQLPAV
-79 KADAADASIIRV
+79 KADASDASIVRV
-91 VPPTLAQDSYVAIYR
+91 VPPTLAQDSYVAVYR

-124 VGAVSNLSSVI
+124 AGAVSNLASVI

-162 ISVVLAGIFFL
+162 ISIVLAGIFFL
-173 LSSDAARKGLN
+173 LGSDAPRKGLN
-184 KAVVLAGSVLGLSTA
+184 RAVVLAGSVLGLSTA
-199 LLYLLHGIN
+199 LLYLLHGMN
-208 ASGGSWAQ
+208 ASGGTWGQ
-216 KANLSIVKDVFAT
+216 IANVSVVKDVFAT
-229 QVGESLFVRI
+229 QVGESLFARI
-239 VASFLLVCVVARWS
+239 VVSFLLVSVVTRWG
-253 NSAKEPR
+253 
-260 QINKFVAVFSFII
+260 KFVAVFAFAT

-290 ALTVALLALHV
+290 ALTIALLALHV
-301 GAVGVWC
+301 AAVGVWC
-308 GGLLLLLFIA
+308 GGLILLIFVK
-318 DIRTTSIV
+318 DIRTTPIV
-326 EWFSRRA
+326 EWFSQRA
-333 AVLIALVVAT
+333 AILIAVVVAT

-348 LLLMNGIGNLTK
+348 LLLMDGIGNLTK

-373 VGVMLI
+373 VGIMLI

-392 VTRLR
+392 VSRLR

-444 TISRPRVGESE
+444 TISPPRVGESE

-476 FSLASGNVPPIQAE
+476 FSLVSGSVPPIQAE
-490 LNAVGPNHFVGTIQF
+490 LNAVGPNHFVGYIQF

-523 EVLYSTQLS
+523 EVLYSTQVK

>member
-9 LLVAVVCV
+9 VFVAIACV
-17 LCEPASMASAHA
+17 LCAPATMASAHA

-41 LEDTPLQI
+41 LEDSPLQI

-55 SVEPSLGYIRLFS
+55 SVESSLGYIKLFS
-68 SSGKRVQLPVV
+68 SSGKRVQLPAV
-79 KADAADASIIRV
+79 KADASDASIVRV
-91 VPPTLAQDSYVAIYR
+91 VPPTLEQDSYVAVYR

-124 VGAVSNLSSVI
+124 AGAVSNLASVI

-162 ISVVLAGIFFL
+162 ISIVLAGIFFL
-173 LSSDAARKGLN
+173 LGSDAPRKGLN
-184 KAVVLAGSVLGLSTA
+184 RAVVLAGSVLGLSTA
-199 LLYLLHGIN
+199 LLYLLHGMN
-208 ASGGSWAQ
+208 ASGGTWGQ
-216 KANLSIVKDVFAT
+216 IANVSVVKDVFAT
-229 QVGESLFVRI
+229 QVGESLFARI
-239 VASFLLVCVVARWS
+239 VVSFLLVSVVARWG
-253 NSAKEPR
+253 
-260 QINKFVAVFSFII
+260 KFVAVFAFAT

-290 ALTVALLALHV
+290 ALTIALLALHV
-301 GAVGVWC
+301 AAVGVWC
-308 GGLLLLLFIA
+308 GGLILLMFVK
-318 DIRTTSIV
+318 DIRTTPIV
-326 EWFSRRA
+326 EWFSQRA
-333 AVLIALVVAT
+333 AILIAVVVAT

-348 LLLMNGIGNLTK
+348 LLLMDGIGNLTK

-373 VGVMLI
+373 VGIMLI

-392 VTRLR
+392 VSRLR

-444 TISRPRVGESE
+444 TISPPRVGESE

-476 FSLASGNVPPIQAE
+476 FSLVSGSVPPIQAE
-490 LNAVGPNHFVGTIQF
+490 LNAVGPNHFVGYIQF

-523 EVLYSTQLS
+523 EVLYSTQVK

>member
-1 MLRNFLRI
+1 
-9 LLVAVVCV
+9 
-17 LCEPASMASAHA
+17 MASAHA

-55 SVEPSLGYIRLFS
+55 SVESSLGYIKLFS
-68 SSGKRVQLPVV
+68 SSGKRVQLPAV
-79 KADAADASIIRV
+79 KADASDASIVRV
-91 VPPTLAQDSYVAIYR
+91 IPPTLAQDSYVAVYR

-124 VGAVSNLSSVI
+124 AGAVSNLASVI

-145 NAVKVAMALMR
+145 NAVKIAMALMR

-162 ISVVLAGIFFL
+162 ISIVLAGIFFL
-173 LSSDAARKGLN
+173 LGSDAPRKGLN
-184 KAVVLAGSVLGLSTA
+184 RAVVLAGSVLGLSGA
-199 LLYLLHGIN
+199 LLYLLHGMN
-208 ASGGSWAQ
+208 ASGGTWGQ
-216 KANLSIVKDVFAT
+216 IANVSVVKDVFAT
-229 QVGESLFVRI
+229 QVGESLFARI
-239 VASFLLVCVVARWS
+239 VVSFLLVSVVARWG
-253 NSAKEPR
+253 
-260 QINKFVAVFSFII
+260 KFVAVFAFAT

-290 ALTVALLALHV
+290 ALTIALLALHV
-301 GAVGVWC
+301 AAVGVWC
-308 GGLLLLLFIA
+308 GGLILLIFVK

-326 EWFSRRA
+326 EWFSQRA
-333 AVLIALVVAT
+333 AILIAVVVAT

-348 LLLMNGIGNLTK
+348 LLLMDGIGNLTK

-373 VGVMLI
+373 VGIMLI

-392 VTRLR
+392 VSRLR

-444 TISRPRVGESE
+444 TISPPRVGESE

-476 FSLASGNVPPIQAE
+476 FSLVSGSVPPIQAE
-490 LNAVGPNHFVGTIQF
+490 LNAVGPNHFVGYIQF

-523 EVLYSTQLS
+523 EVLYSTQVK

>member
-1 MLRNFLRI
+1 
-9 LLVAVVCV
+9 
-17 LCEPASMASAHA
+17 
-29 VLDNSVPTSGAT
+29 
-41 LEDTPLQI
+41 
-49 VLDFDE
+49 
-55 SVEPSLGYIRLFS
+55 
-68 SSGKRVQLPVV
+68 
-79 KADAADASIIRV
+79 
-91 VPPTLAQDSYVAIYR
+91 
-106 VISAD
+106 
-111 GHPVEGAITFRVG
+111 
-124 VGAVSNLSSVI
+124 
-135 ETALQDSETS
+135 
-145 NAVKVAMALMR
+145 
-156 FISYIA
+156 
-162 ISVVLAGIFFL
+162 
-173 LSSDAARKGLN
+173 
-184 KAVVLAGSVLGLSTA
+184 
-199 LLYLLHGIN
+199 
-208 ASGGSWAQ
+208 
-216 KANLSIVKDVFAT
+216 
-229 QVGESLFVRI
+229 
-239 VASFLLVCVVARWS
+239 
-253 NSAKEPR
+253 
-260 QINKFVAVFSFII
+260 VAVFAFVT

-301 GAVGVWC
+301 SAIGVWC
-308 GGLLLLLFIA
+308 GGLILLIFVK

-326 EWFSRRA
+326 EWFSQRA
-333 AVLIALVVAT
+333 AILIAVVVAS

-348 LLLMNGIGNLTK
+348 LLLMDGIGNLTK

-392 VTRLR
+392 VSRLR

-444 TISRPRVGESE
+444 TISPPRVGESE

-476 FSLASGNVPPIQAE
+476 FSLASSNVPPIQAE
-490 LNAVGPNHFVGTIQF
+490 LNAVGPNHFVGYIQF

>member
-1 MLRNFLRI
+1 MLRNFLRTV
-9 LLVAVVCV
+9 LVAIACV
-17 LCEPASMASAHA
+17 LCAPAAMASAHA

-41 LEDTPLQI
+41 LEDSPLQI

-55 SVEPSLGYIRLFS
+55 SVESSLGYIKLFS
-68 SSGKRVQLPVV
+68 SSGKRVQLPAV
-79 KADAADASIIRV
+79 KADASDASIVRV
-91 VPPTLAQDSYVAIYR
+91 VPPTLAQDSYVAVYR

-124 VGAVSNLSSVI
+124 AGAVSNLASVI

-162 ISVVLAGIFFL
+162 ISIVLAGIFFL
-173 LSSDAARKGLN
+173 LGSDAPRKGLN
-184 KAVVLAGSVLGLSTA
+184 RAVVLAGSVLGLSTA
-199 LLYLLHGIN
+199 LLYLLHGMN
-208 ASGGSWAQ
+208 ASGGTWGQ
-216 KANLSIVKDVFAT
+216 IANVSVVKDVFAT
-229 QVGESLFVRI
+229 QVGESLFARI
-239 VASFLLVCVVARWS
+239 VVSFLLVSVVARWG
-253 NSAKEPR
+253 
-260 QINKFVAVFSFII
+260 KFVAVFAFAT

-279 FAGHAAVDSPA
+279 FAGHAAVDTPA
-290 ALTVALLALHV
+290 ALTIALLALHV
-301 GAVGVWC
+301 AAVGVWC
-308 GGLLLLLFIA
+308 GGLVLLIFVK

-326 EWFSRRA
+326 EWFSQRA
-333 AVLIALVVAT
+333 AILIAVVVAT

-348 LLLMNGIGNLTK
+348 LLLMDGIGNLTK

-373 VGVMLI
+373 VGIMLI

-392 VTRLR
+392 VSRLR

-444 TISRPRVGESE
+444 TISPPRVGESE

-476 FSLASGNVPPIQAE
+476 FSLVSGSVPPIQAE
-490 LNAVGPNHFVGTIQF
+490 LNAVGPNHFVGYIQF

-523 EVLYSTQLS
+523 EVLYSTQVK

>member
-1 MLRNFLRI
+1 M
-9 LLVAVVCV
+9 V
-17 LCEPASMASAHA
+17 SAHA

-41 LEDTPLQI
+41 LEETPLQI

-55 SVEPSLGYIRLFS
+55 SVESSLGYIKLFS
-68 SSGKRVQLPVV
+68 SNGKRIQLPAV
-79 KADAADASIIRV
+79 KADAADASIVRV
-91 VPPTLAQDSYVAIYR
+91 VPPTLAQDSYVAVYR
-106 VISAD
+106 VISVD

-124 VGAVSNLSSVI
+124 AGAVSNLASVI
-135 ETALQDSETS
+135 ETALKDNETS
-145 NAVKVAMALMR
+145 SAVKVAMALMR
-156 FISYIA
+156 LISYIA
-162 ISVVLAGIFFL
+162 VAVVLAGIFFL
-173 LSSDAARKGLN
+173 LGSDTPRKTLN
-184 KAVVLAGSVLGLSTA
+184 RAVVLAGSVLGLSTA
-199 LLYLLHGIN
+199 LLYLLHGMN
-208 ASGGSWAQ
+208 ASGGTWGQ
-216 KANLSIVKDVFAT
+216 IANVSVVKDVFTT
-229 QVGESLFVRI
+229 QVGQSLFARI
-239 VASFLLVCVVARWS
+239 VVSFLLVCAIARWG
-253 NSAKEPR
+253 N
-260 QINKFVAVFSFII
+260 FVAVFSFVI

-301 GAVGVWC
+301 SAIGVWC

-318 DIRTTSIV
+318 NIRTTSIV

-333 AVLIALVVAT
+333 AILIAVAVAT

-348 LLLMNGIGNLTK
+348 LLLMDGIGNLTK

-392 VTRLR
+392 VSRLR

-412 ITSGMVA
+412 ITAGMVA

-444 TISRPRVGESE
+444 TISPPRVGESE
-455 MHVIVSPPNGSLD
+455 IHVIVSPPNGSLD

-476 FSLASGNVPPIQAE
+476 FSLASSSVPPIQAE
-490 LNAVGPNHFVGTIQF
+490 LNAVGPNHFVGKIQF
-505 VYPGEW
+505 VYPGQW

>member
-1 MLRNFLRI
+1 
-9 LLVAVVCV
+9 
-17 LCEPASMASAHA
+17 MASAHA

-55 SVEPSLGYIRLFS
+55 SVESSLGYIKLFS
-68 SSGKRVQLPVV
+68 SSGKRVQLPAV
-79 KADAADASIIRV
+79 KADASDASIVRV
-91 VPPTLAQDSYVAIYR
+91 VPPTLAQDSYVAVYR

-124 VGAVSNLSSVI
+124 AGAVSNLASVI

-162 ISVVLAGIFFL
+162 ISIVLAGIFFL
-173 LSSDAARKGLN
+173 LGSDAPRKGLN
-184 KAVVLAGSVLGLSTA
+184 RAVVLAGSVLGLSGA
-199 LLYLLHGIN
+199 LLYLLHGMN
-208 ASGGSWAQ
+208 ASGGTWGQ
-216 KANLSIVKDVFAT
+216 IANVSVVKDVFAT
-229 QVGESLFVRI
+229 QVGESLFARI
-239 VASFLLVCVVARWS
+239 VVSFLLVSVVARWG
-253 NSAKEPR
+253 
-260 QINKFVAVFSFII
+260 KFVAVFAFAT

-290 ALTVALLALHV
+290 ALTIALLALHV
-301 GAVGVWC
+301 AAVGVWC
-308 GGLLLLLFIA
+308 GGLILLIFVK

-326 EWFSRRA
+326 EWFSQRA
-333 AVLIALVVAT
+333 AILIAVVVAT

-348 LLLMNGIGNLTK
+348 LLLMDGIGNLTK

-373 VGVMLI
+373 VGIMLI

-392 VTRLR
+392 VSRLR
-397 AVLCAEVVVGLVVLS
+397 AVLCAEVVVGLIVLS

-444 TISRPRVGESE
+444 TISPPRVGESE

-476 FSLASGNVPPIQAE
+476 FSLVSGSVPPIQAE
-490 LNAVGPNHFVGTIQF
+490 LNAVGPNHFVGYIQF

-523 EVLYSTQLS
+523 EVLYSTQVK

>member
-1 MLRNFLRI
+1 MLRNFLRTVV
-9 LLVAVVCV
+9 VAVACV
-17 LCEPASMASAHA
+17 LCAPAAMASAHA

-55 SVEPSLGYIRLFS
+55 SVESSLGYIKLFS
-68 SSGKRVQLPVV
+68 SSGKRVQLPAV
-79 KADAADASIIRV
+79 KADASDASIVRV
-91 VPPTLAQDSYVAIYR
+91 IPPTLAQDSYVAVYR

-124 VGAVSNLSSVI
+124 AGAVSNLASVI

-162 ISVVLAGIFFL
+162 ISIVLAGIFFL
-173 LSSDAARKGLN
+173 LGSDAPRKGLN
-184 KAVVLAGSVLGLSTA
+184 RAVVLAGSVLGLSTA
-199 LLYLLHGIN
+199 LLYLLHGMN
-208 ASGGSWAQ
+208 ASGGTWGQ
-216 KANLSIVKDVFAT
+216 IANVSVVKDVFAT
-229 QVGESLFVRI
+229 QVGESLFARI
-239 VASFLLVCVVARWS
+239 VVSLLLVSVVTRWG
-253 NSAKEPR
+253 
-260 QINKFVAVFSFII
+260 KFVAVFAFAT

-290 ALTVALLALHV
+290 ALTIALLALHV
-301 GAVGVWC
+301 AAVGVWC
-308 GGLLLLLFIA
+308 GGLILLIFVK
-318 DIRTTSIV
+318 DIRTTPIV
-326 EWFSRRA
+326 EWFSQRA
-333 AVLIALVVAT
+333 AILIAVVVAT

-348 LLLMNGIGNLTK
+348 LLLMDGIGNLTK

-373 VGVMLI
+373 VGIMLI

-392 VTRLR
+392 VSRLR
-397 AVLCAEVVVGLVVLS
+397 AVLCAEVVAGLVVLS

-444 TISRPRVGESE
+444 TISPPRVGESE

-476 FSLASGNVPPIQAE
+476 FSLVSGSVPPIQAE
-490 LNAVGPNHFVGTIQF
+490 LNAVGPNHFVGYIQF

-523 EVLYSTQLS
+523 EVLYSTQVK

>member
-1 MLRNFLRI
+1 MLRKLLHI
-9 LLVAVVCV
+9 LVASVVCV
-17 LCEPASMASAHA
+17 LFAPAAMASAHA
-29 VLDNSVPTSGAT
+29 VLDNSIPTSGAT
-41 LEDTPLQI
+41 LEETPLQI

-55 SVEPSLGYIRLFS
+55 SVESSLGYIKLFS
-68 SSGKRVQLPVV
+68 SSGKRIQLPAAR
-79 KADAADASIIRV
+79 ADTSDASIIRV

-124 VGAVSNLSSVI
+124 TGAVSNFSSLI
-135 ETALQDSETS
+135 AAAFKDSETS
-145 NAVKVAMALMR
+145 LAVKVVMALLR
-156 FISYIA
+156 LISYIA

-173 LSSDAARKGLN
+173 LGSDAPRKWLN
-184 KAVVLAGSVLGLSTA
+184 RAVMLAGSVLGLSTV
-199 LLYLLHGIN
+199 LLYLLHGMN

-216 KANLSIVKDVFAT
+216 IANVSVVKDVFAT
-229 QVGESLFVRI
+229 QLGESLFVRI
-239 VASFLLVCVVARWS
+239 VLSFLLVCVIARWS
-253 NSAKEPR
+253 KSAKEHQ
-260 QINKFVAVFSFII
+260 QISKFIAVFAVVT

-279 FAGHAAVDSPA
+279 FAGHAVVVSPA
-290 ALTVALLALHV
+290 ALNVALLALHV
-301 GAVGVWC
+301 AALGVWC
-308 GGLLLLLFIA
+308 GGLLLLLSIA

-326 EWFSRRA
+326 EWFSSKA
-333 AVLIALVVAT
+333 AVLIAFVVAT

-392 VTRLR
+392 VIRLR

-412 ITSGMVA
+412 ITAGMVA

-437 GDVIANI
+437 ADVIANI
-444 TISRPRVGESE
+444 TISPPRVGESE

-476 FSLASGNVPPIQAE
+476 FSLASSNVPPIQAE
-490 LNAVGPNHFVGTIQF
+490 LNAVGPNHFVGIIQF
-505 VYPGEW
+505 VYAGEW

-532 IK
+532 IR

>member
-9 LLVAVVCV
+9 VFVAIACV
-17 LCEPASMASAHA
+17 LCAPATMASAHA

-41 LEDTPLQI
+41 LEDSPLQI

-55 SVEPSLGYIRLFS
+55 SVESSLGYIKLFS
-68 SSGKRVQLPVV
+68 SSGKRVQLPAV
-79 KADAADASIIRV
+79 KADASDASIVRV
-91 VPPTLAQDSYVAIYR
+91 VPPTLAQDSYVAVYR

-124 VGAVSNLSSVI
+124 AGAVSNLASVI

-162 ISVVLAGIFFL
+162 ISIVLAGIFFL
-173 LSSDAARKGLN
+173 LGSDAPRKGLN
-184 KAVVLAGSVLGLSTA
+184 RAVVLAGSVLGLSTA
-199 LLYLLHGIN
+199 LLYLMHGMN
-208 ASGGSWAQ
+208 ASGGTWGQ
-216 KANLSIVKDVFAT
+216 IANVSVVKDVFAT
-229 QVGESLFVRI
+229 QVGESLFARI
-239 VASFLLVCVVARWS
+239 VVSFLLVSVVARWG
-253 NSAKEPR
+253 
-260 QINKFVAVFSFII
+260 KFVAVFAFAT

-290 ALTVALLALHV
+290 ALTIALLALHV
-301 GAVGVWC
+301 AAVGVWC
-308 GGLLLLLFIA
+308 GGLILLMFVK
-318 DIRTTSIV
+318 DIRTTPIV
-326 EWFSRRA
+326 EWFSQRA
-333 AVLIALVVAT
+333 AILIAVVVAT

-348 LLLMNGIGNLTK
+348 LLLMDGIGNLTK
-360 TSYGKALIAKVCV
+360 TSYGKALLAKVCV
-373 VGVMLI
+373 VGIMLI

-392 VTRLR
+392 VSRLR

-444 TISRPRVGESE
+444 TISPPRVGESE

-476 FSLASGNVPPIQAE
+476 FSLVSGSVPPIQAE
-490 LNAVGPNHFVGTIQF
+490 LNAVGPNHFVGYIQF

-523 EVLYSTQLS
+523 EVLYSTQVK

>member
-1 MLRNFLRI
+1 MLRNFLRTVLVTI
-9 LLVAVVCV
+9 ACLLCA
-17 LCEPASMASAHA
+17 PAAMASAHA

-55 SVEPSLGYIRLFS
+55 SVESSLGYIKLFS
-68 SSGKRVQLPVV
+68 SSGKRVQLPAV
-79 KADAADASIIRV
+79 KADASDASIVRV
-91 VPPTLAQDSYVAIYR
+91 VPPTLAQDSYVAVYR

-124 VGAVSNLSSVI
+124 AGAVSNLASVI

-162 ISVVLAGIFFL
+162 ISIVLAGIFFL
-173 LSSDAARKGLN
+173 LGSDAPRKGLN
-184 KAVVLAGSVLGLSTA
+184 RAVVLAGSVLGLSTA
-199 LLYLLHGIN
+199 LLYLLHGMN
-208 ASGGSWAQ
+208 ASGGTWGQ
-216 KANLSIVKDVFAT
+216 IANVSVVKDVFAT
-229 QVGESLFVRI
+229 QVGESLFARI
-239 VASFLLVCVVARWS
+239 VVSFLLVSVVTRWG
-253 NSAKEPR
+253 
-260 QINKFVAVFSFII
+260 KFVAVFAFAT

-290 ALTVALLALHV
+290 ALTIALLALHV
-301 GAVGVWC
+301 AAVGVWC
-308 GGLLLLLFIA
+308 GGLILLIFVK
-318 DIRTTSIV
+318 DIRTTPIV
-326 EWFSRRA
+326 EWFSQRA
-333 AVLIALVVAT
+333 AILIAVVVAT

-348 LLLMNGIGNLTK
+348 LLLMDGIGNLTK

-373 VGVMLI
+373 VGIMLI

-392 VTRLR
+392 VSRLR

-444 TISRPRVGESE
+444 TISPPRVGESE

-476 FSLASGNVPPIQAE
+476 FSLVSGSVPPIQAE
-490 LNAVGPNHFVGTIQF
+490 LNAVGPNHFVGYIQF

-523 EVLYSTQLS
+523 EVLYSTQVK

>member
-1 MLRNFLRI
+1 MLRNFLRTV
-9 LLVAVVCV
+9 LVAIACV
-17 LCEPASMASAHA
+17 LCAPAAMASAHA

-55 SVEPSLGYIRLFS
+55 SVESSLGYIKLFS
-68 SSGKRVQLPVV
+68 SSGKRVQLPAV
-79 KADAADASIIRV
+79 KADASDASIVRV
-91 VPPTLAQDSYVAIYR
+91 IPPTLAQDSYVAVYR

-124 VGAVSNLSSVI
+124 AGAVSNLASVI

-162 ISVVLAGIFFL
+162 ISIVLAGIFFL
-173 LSSDAARKGLN
+173 LGSDAPRKGLN
-184 KAVVLAGSVLGLSTA
+184 RAVVLAGSVLGLSTA
-199 LLYLLHGIN
+199 LLYLLHGMN
-208 ASGGSWAQ
+208 ASGGTWGQ
-216 KANLSIVKDVFAT
+216 IANVSVVKDVFAT
-229 QVGESLFVRI
+229 QVGESLFARI
-239 VASFLLVCVVARWS
+239 VVSFLLVSVVARWG
-253 NSAKEPR
+253 
-260 QINKFVAVFSFII
+260 KFVAVFAFAT

-290 ALTVALLALHV
+290 ALTIALLALHV
-301 GAVGVWC
+301 AAVGVWC
-308 GGLLLLLFIA
+308 GGLILLMFVK
-318 DIRTTSIV
+318 DIRTTPIV
-326 EWFSRRA
+326 EWFSQRA
-333 AVLIALVVAT
+333 AILIAVVVAT

-348 LLLMNGIGNLTK
+348 LLLMDGIGNLTK

-373 VGVMLI
+373 VGIMLI

-392 VTRLR
+392 VSRLR

-444 TISRPRVGESE
+444 TISPPRVGESE

-476 FSLASGNVPPIQAE
+476 FSLVSGSVPPIQAE
-490 LNAVGPNHFVGTIQF
+490 LNAVGPNHFVGYIQF
-505 VYPGEW
+505 VYAGEW

-523 EVLYSTQLS
+523 EVLYSTQVK

>member
-9 LLVAVVCV
+9 VFVAIACV
-17 LCEPASMASAHA
+17 LCAPATMASAHA

-55 SVEPSLGYIRLFS
+55 SVESSLGYIKLFS
-68 SSGKRVQLPVV
+68 SSGKRVQLPAV
-79 KADAADASIIRV
+79 KADASDASIVRV
-91 VPPTLAQDSYVAIYR
+91 IPPTLAQDSYVAVYR

-124 VGAVSNLSSVI
+124 AGAVSNLASVI

-145 NAVKVAMALMR
+145 NAVKIAMALMR

-162 ISVVLAGIFFL
+162 ISIVLAGIFFL
-173 LSSDAARKGLN
+173 LGSDAPRKGLN
-184 KAVVLAGSVLGLSTA
+184 GAVVLAGSVLGLSTA
-199 LLYLLHGIN
+199 LLYLLHGMN
-208 ASGGSWAQ
+208 ASGGTWGQ
-216 KANLSIVKDVFAT
+216 IANVSVVKDVFAT
-229 QVGESLFVRI
+229 QVGESLFARI
-239 VASFLLVCVVARWS
+239 VVSFLLVSVVARWG
-253 NSAKEPR
+253 
-260 QINKFVAVFSFII
+260 KFVAVFAFVT

-290 ALTVALLALHV
+290 ALTIALLALHV
-301 GAVGVWC
+301 AAVGVWC
-308 GGLLLLLFIA
+308 GGLILLIFVK

-326 EWFSRRA
+326 EWFSQRA
-333 AVLIALVVAT
+333 AVLIAVVVAT

-348 LLLMNGIGNLTK
+348 LLLMDGIGNLTK

-373 VGVMLI
+373 VGIMLI

-392 VTRLR
+392 VSRLR
-397 AVLCAEVVVGLVVLS
+397 AVLCAEVVVGLIVLS

-444 TISRPRVGESE
+444 TISPPRVGESE

-476 FSLASGNVPPIQAE
+476 FSLASGSVPPIQTE
-490 LNAVGPNHFVGTIQF
+490 LNAVGPNHFVGYIQF

-523 EVLYSTQLS
+523 EVLYSTQVK

>member
-1 MLRNFLRI
+1 MLRNFLRTVLVTI
-9 LLVAVVCV
+9 SCLLCA
-17 LCEPASMASAHA
+17 PAAMASAHA

-55 SVEPSLGYIRLFS
+55 SVESSLGYIKLFS
-68 SSGKRVQLPVV
+68 SSGKRVQLPAV
-79 KADAADASIIRV
+79 KADASDASIVRV
-91 VPPTLAQDSYVAIYR
+91 VPPTLAQDSYVAVYR

-124 VGAVSNLSSVI
+124 AGAVSNLASVI

-162 ISVVLAGIFFL
+162 ISIVLAGIFFL
-173 LSSDAARKGLN
+173 LGSDAPRKGLN
-184 KAVVLAGSVLGLSTA
+184 RAVVLAGSVLGLSTA
-199 LLYLLHGIN
+199 LLYLLHGMN
-208 ASGGSWAQ
+208 ASGGTWGQ
-216 KANLSIVKDVFAT
+216 IANVSVVKDVFAT
-229 QVGESLFVRI
+229 QVGESLFARI
-239 VASFLLVCVVARWS
+239 VVSLLLVSVVTRWG
-253 NSAKEPR
+253 
-260 QINKFVAVFSFII
+260 KFVAVFAFAT

-290 ALTVALLALHV
+290 ALTIALLALHV
-301 GAVGVWC
+301 AAVGVWC
-308 GGLLLLLFIA
+308 GGLILLIFVK
-318 DIRTTSIV
+318 DIRTTPIV
-326 EWFSRRA
+326 EWFSQRA
-333 AVLIALVVAT
+333 AILIAVVVAT

-348 LLLMNGIGNLTK
+348 LLLMDGIGNLTK

-373 VGVMLI
+373 VGIMLI

-392 VTRLR
+392 VSRLR
-397 AVLCAEVVVGLVVLS
+397 AVLCAEVLVGLVVLS

-444 TISRPRVGESE
+444 TISPPRVGESE

-476 FSLASGNVPPIQAE
+476 FSLVSGSVPPIQAE
-490 LNAVGPNHFVGTIQF
+490 LNAVGPNHFVGYIQF

-523 EVLYSTQLS
+523 EVLYSTQVK